1 MKCVSMKQEI
11 SFIEYVRGKESGS
24 EICPEYAI
32 SQKSTNIWLIK

>member
-11 SFIEYVRGKESGS
+11 SFIENVRSKESGS